1 MAWTPTGGSLAT
13 MKTPTGEV
21 DLREA
26 LWVVVLARVVVYQ
39 RGGDGGNE
47 LGSEAFD
54 SRRKATRL
62 DYL

>member
-26 LWVVVLARVVVYQ
+26 LWVVVLARVAVY
-39 RGGDGGNE
+39 RHGGDGGSE

-54 SRRKATRL
+54 SSRKATRL